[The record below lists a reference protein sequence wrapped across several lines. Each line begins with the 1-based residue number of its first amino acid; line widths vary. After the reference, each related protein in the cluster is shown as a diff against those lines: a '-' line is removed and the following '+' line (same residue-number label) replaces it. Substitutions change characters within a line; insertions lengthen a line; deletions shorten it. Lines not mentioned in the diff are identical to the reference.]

1 MPLSTM
7 SYSTRSFV
15 APRFLGTITAD
26 MREEDEMDSA
36 VTYNGFESGCN
47 EPESR
52 TLRNGNGQMDRRD
65 LYFAGRDTEKMVV

>member
-1 MPLSTM
+1 
-7 SYSTRSFV
+7 
-15 APRFLGTITAD
+15 

-36 VTYNGFESGCN
+36 VTYNGFECGCN

-65 LYFAGRDTEKMVV
+65 LYFAGRDTEKLVV

>member
-7 SYSTRSFV
+7 SYSTRSLV
-15 APRFLGTITAD
+15 APRFLGSLTAD

-36 VTYNGFESGCN
+36 VTYDKFQYGGHV
-47 EPESR
+47 PES
-52 TLRNGNGQMDRRD
+52 NGNGQMTGRD

>member
-15 APRFLGTITAD
+15 APRFAD

>member
-1 MPLSTM
+1 
-7 SYSTRSFV
+7 
-15 APRFLGTITAD
+15 

-52 TLRNGNGQMDRRD
+52 TPRNGNGQMDRRD